1 MKIRALAL
9 SLSLLL
15 LPWAAH
21 ATLISYGV
29 GPVTPGT
36 AASNSILGGGVFN
49 SAAPTLSNGQQAAD
63 QLDAAGNLMVNIA
76 AGLAI
81 GPGPQAGGVLIAFP
95 TNIPPL
101 PVSQPDVPS
110 SNTIAANTVGSAYP
124 IVLGTGAQAI
134 IWKVAGL
141 SGTGAVIAAQG
152 SSDAGATFSASVSM
166 LPFPN
171 GPWVTSI
178 TTDGTYCTNV
188 GGLGSAQ
195 LIITSAGSAA
205 TVTINS
211 SVTVSSCPTVPGP
224 SPGIPFTILTAAS
237 NNSTVL
243 KASPGTLYSP
253 TWINITTTLMD
264 IRFYDTASAPTCS
277 SATGMKLNYPAQ
289 SNAISSG
296 GSAAFPAAGVTFVN
310 GIGVCITGITG
321 SLSNNDNTSAVVGL
335 SLTGSFN

>member
-1 MKIRALAL
+1 
-9 SLSLLL
+9 
-15 LPWAAH
+15 
-21 ATLISYGV
+21 
-29 GPVTPGT
+29 
-36 AASNSILGGGVFN
+36 
-49 SAAPTLSNGQQAAD
+49 
-63 QLDAAGNLMVNIA
+63 
-76 AGLAI
+76 
-81 GPGPQAGGVLIAFP
+81 LIAFP

-110 SNTIAANTVGSAYP
+110 SNTVLTNVSGSAYP

-152 SSDAGATFSASVSM
+152 SSDAGATFSASVAM
-166 LPFPN
+166 LPLPN

-188 GGLGSAQ
+188 GGLGAAQ
-195 LIITSAGSAA
+195 LIVTTTGGSA

-224 SPGIPFTILTAAS
+224 SPGTPFTILTAAS

-253 TWINITTTLMD
+253 TWVQTTTTPMD

-289 SNAISSG
+289 SNAISPG
-296 GSAAFPAAGVTFVN
+296 GTPVFPSAGITFVN

-321 SLSNNDNTSAVVGL
+321 PLSNNDNTSAVVGL
-335 SLTGSFN
+335 SLTGAFN